1 MSTASSGPHRPPIDV
16 TDGRLYHDPWA
27 TYRWLRDHDPV
38 HRDVNG
44 FWVVSRHEDVA
55 RVSLDPA
62 LYCSRYGVRP
72 KLDAPMSIVSMDDPE
87 HARQRKLIS
96 RGFTPR
102 RAKLLEPRVRALSA
116 ALIDEIKARGEVDF
130 VEDFAI
136 HVPLVV
142 IAELLGLDPE
152 IRDRLYRWSEAMMG
166 GDGKTDSDDPGLAAA
181 TQAFSEYVEY
191 LMPIIEDRRGRPRED
206 LISILTG
213 AFDEG
218 MLDGGDNAV
227 RGNDELTSDEL
238 LMFLAVLLVA
248 GNETTRNAIT
258 GGLSALTQF
267 PEEKQKLL
275 DHPELMDL
283 AVDEIV
289 RYVSPVLTFSRTVT
303 RDHELR
309 GRTLKEGD
317 RIVMLYQSANRDE
330 RVFGDPDRFRVD
342 RDPNPHLAFGIG
354 PHHCLGANLAR
365 LEIKVVFEELFKR
378 LRDIAGKEGPP
389 FDRHDNSLV
398 LAIKHLPATFTPVRG
413 AKSDEEQ
420 RVR

>member
-1 MSTASSGPHRPPIDV
+1 MSARPFETDHRIDV
-16 TDGRLYHDPWA
+16 TDGRLYDDPWA

-44 FWVVSRHEDVA
+44 LWVVSRHEDVA
-55 RVSLDPA
+55 RVSLDPE
-62 LYCSRYGVRP
+62 LYCSRFGVRP
-72 KLDAPMSIVSMDDPE
+72 KLDAPLSIVSMDDPE
-87 HARQRKLIS
+87 HTRQRKLIS

-102 RAKLLEPRVRALSA
+102 RAKLLEPRIRSLSV
-116 ALIDEIKARGEVDF
+116 ALIEEIKERGEIDF
-130 VEDFAI
+130 VEDLAI

-142 IAELLGLDPE
+142 IAELLGLDPDV
-152 IRDRLYRWSEAMMG
+152 RDRLYRWSEVMMG
-166 GDGKTDSDDPGLAAA
+166 GDGKTDSEDPGLIAA

-191 LMPIIEDRRGRPRED
+191 LMPIIEERRATPRED

-218 MLDGGDNAV
+218 MLEAGEHAM
-227 RGNDELTSDEL
+227 RGTDELTSDEL

-258 GGLSALTQF
+258 GGLAAFTQF

-275 DHPELMDL
+275 ERPELMEL

-289 RYVSPVLTFSRTVT
+289 RYVSPVISFSRTVT
-303 RDHELR
+303 RDHVLH
-309 GRTLKEGD
+309 GRALKEGD
-317 RIVMLYQSANRDE
+317 KIVMLYQSANRDE
-330 RVFGDPDRFRVD
+330 RVFDSPDRFRVD

-378 LRDIAGKEGPP
+378 LRDIGAKAGPP
-389 FDRHDNSLV
+389 FDRHDNALV
-398 LAIKHLPATFTPVRG
+398 LAIKHLPATFTPVRP
-413 AKSDEEQ
+413 ARS
-420 RVR
+420 